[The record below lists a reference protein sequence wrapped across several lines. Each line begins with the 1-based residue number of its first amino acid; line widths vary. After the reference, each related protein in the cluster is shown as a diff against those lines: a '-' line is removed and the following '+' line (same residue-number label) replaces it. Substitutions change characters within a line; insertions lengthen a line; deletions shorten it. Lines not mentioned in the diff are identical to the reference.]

1 MIRIHR
7 YIFAIVC
14 AIAPGLGFAQQPTDV
29 AQREVVSQSSG
40 VQASQTSEA
49 TPQPSAVPGQ
59 QTPGAQPR
67 PQGPRRRRTIENR
80 EFDDR
85 EKIILLLN
93 AHCDFPSRDDLLS
106 TSPDA
111 EKHLQSIVD
120 DDSVLLSVRMRAVQ
134 ALSYFATP
142 MNRETLEKILAHPEQ
157 AEHRLMVI
165 QAIRSYAII
174 APELAPATLEPFLS
188 HPTDFYRFIAI
199 SSLKSCPGQAAI
211 DVLKRRYDVET
222 NRYFQMRL
230 KDAIDN
236 HCKGDTC
243 K

>member
-1 MIRIHR
+1 MSSIHR
-7 YIFAIVC
+7 YILIIALIAIPD
-14 AIAPGLGFAQQPTDV
+14 IALSQHPNETAPRETQATTISV
-29 AQREVVSQSSG
+29 APN
-40 VQASQTSEA
+40 A
-49 TPQPSAVPGQ
+49 P
-59 QTPGAQPR
+59 TPGAQPD
-67 PQGPRRRRTIENR
+67 PQRPRRRRTLENR

-111 EKHLQSIVD
+111 ESHLQSIVN

-157 AEHRLMVI
+157 AEHQLMVI

-174 APELAPATLEPFLS
+174 APDQAPAAIEPFLS
-188 HPTDFYRFIAI
+188 HPTDLYRFIAI
-199 SSLKSCPGQAAI
+199 SSLKTCPGQAAI
-211 DVLKRRYDVET
+211 DVLKRRYDAET
-222 NRYFQMRL
+222 NRFFQMRI

-236 HCKGDTC
+236 HCKADAC

>member
-1 MIRIHR
+1 MNRIYR
-7 YIFAIVC
+7 YILIIALLAIPD
-14 AIAPGLGFAQQPTDV
+14 IALSQQPQET
-29 AQREVVSQSSG
+29 APRETPSST
-40 VQASQTSEA
+40 ASA
-49 TPQPSAVPGQ
+49 APNAP
-59 QTPGAQPR
+59 TPGTQPD
-67 PQGPRRRRTIENR
+67 PQRPRRRRTIENR

-111 EKHLQSIVD
+111 ERHLQSIVD
-120 DDSVLLSVRMRAVQ
+120 DDAVLLSVRMRAVQ

-142 MNRETLEKILAHPEQ
+142 MNRETLEKILAHPEL

-174 APELAPATLEPFLS
+174 APELAPAAIEPFLS
-188 HPTDFYRFIAI
+188 HPTDFYRFMAI

-211 DVLKRRYDVET
+211 DVLKRRYEVET

-236 HCKGDTC
+236 HCKGDAC

>member
-1 MIRIHR
+1 MRNIYR
-7 YIFAIVC
+7 YIVAAAIVVPGM
-14 AIAPGLGFAQQPTDV
+14 AWAQEPQSAP
-29 AQREVVSQSSG
+29 REV
-40 VQASQTSEA
+40 
-49 TPQPSAVPGQ
+49 GQ
-59 QTPGAQPR
+59 QSVAGGNVPAQAQVVVTAGPQNPQGPGAQPNM
-67 PQGPRRRRTIENR
+67 PRRRRTLENR

-120 DDSVLLSVRMRAVQ
+120 DDNVLLSVRMRAVQ

-142 MNRETLEKILAHPEQ
+142 MNRETLERILAHPEQ

-174 APELAPATLEPFLS
+174 APEQAPAAIEPFLS
-188 HPTDFYRFIAI
+188 HPTDFYRFMAI
-199 SSLKSCPGQAAI
+199 SSLKNCPGQAAI
-211 DVLKRRYDVET
+211 DVLKRRYEVET

-236 HCKGDTC
+236 HCKGETC
-243 K
+243 R

>member
-1 MIRIHR
+1 MIKICR
-7 YIFAIVC
+7 YILLLAL
-14 AIAPGLGFAQQPTDV
+14 IAAPEVAFSQQPEGTV
-29 AQREVVSQSSG
+29 PRETQS
-40 VQASQTSEA
+40 APA
-49 TPQPSAVPGQ
+49 TVGANA
-59 QTPGAQPR
+59 QTPGVQPN
-67 PQGPRRRRTIENR
+67 PQRPRRRRTIENR

-174 APELAPATLEPFLS
+174 APEQAPAAIEPFLS
-188 HPTDFYRFIAI
+188 HPTDFYRFMAI
-199 SSLKSCPGQAAI
+199 SSLKNCPGQAAI
-211 DVLKRRYDVET
+211 DVLKRRYEVET

-236 HCKGDTC
+236 HCKGDAC
-243 K
+243 R

>member
-1 MIRIHR
+1 MNEIYR
-7 YIFAIVC
+7 YILLLAL
-14 AIAPGLGFAQQPTDV
+14 IAAPEVAFSQQPQETV
-29 AQREVVSQSSG
+29 PRKMQS
-40 VQASQTSEA
+40 APA
-49 TPQPSAVPGQ
+49 TVGANA
-59 QTPGAQPR
+59 QTPGAQPN
-67 PQGPRRRRTIENR
+67 PQRPRRRRTIENR

-106 TSPDA
+106 TSPNA

-142 MNRETLEKILAHPEQ
+142 MNRETLEKILAHPEL

-165 QAIRSYAII
+165 QAIRAYAII
-174 APELAPATLEPFLS
+174 APDQAPAAIEPFLS
-188 HPTDFYRFIAI
+188 HPTDFYRFMAI
-199 SSLKSCPGQAAI
+199 SSLKNCPGQAAI
-211 DVLKRRYDVET
+211 DVLKRRYEVET

-236 HCKGDTC
+236 HCKGDAC
-243 K
+243 R

>member
-1 MIRIHR
+1 MRSIYG
-7 YIFAIVC
+7 YILTAAMVIPGLSWSQQPQES
-14 AIAPGLGFAQQPTDV
+14 APREIGTQPAPGDMQV
-29 AQREVVSQSSG
+29 NVSSLPQNP
-40 VQASQTSEA
+40 QA
-49 TPQPSAVPGQ
+49 
-59 QTPGAQPR
+59 PGAR
-67 PQGPRRRRTIENR
+67 PNQPRRRRTLENR

-174 APELAPATLEPFLS
+174 APEQAPAAIEPFLS
-188 HPTDFYRFIAI
+188 HPTDFYRFMAI
-199 SSLKSCPGQAAI
+199 SSLKNCPGQAAI
-211 DVLKRRYDVET
+211 DVLKRRYEVET

-230 KDAIDN
+230 KDAIEN
-236 HCKGDTC
+236 HCKGESC
-243 K
+243 R